1 MTRLRTIR
9 LHQKK
14 ENRMKNYT
22 ELSDIEDLKQLITE
36 ALELKKSTSTLK
48 IGKGKTL
55 GMLFFN
61 PSLRT
66 RLSTE
71 KAGKLLGMEV
81 MVMNAGSDSWRLEF
95 EDGAVMDSDKAEHI
109 KEAAA
114 VLSQYCD
121 IIAVRAF
128 PDLKDKEKD
137 EAETVLN
144 SFKKFASV
152 PVVNL
157 ESATGHPLQALTE
170 AMTISEL
177 KKKDRPKVVLSW
189 APHPKTLPQSVPNS
203 FAEIMQNL
211 DVDFVITNP
220 EGYDL
225 NPKITKNVSVI
236 HDQAKA
242 LKDADFVYVKN
253 WSSYES
259 YGQKLSEDRSWTF
272 SAEKLKLTNNAKVM
286 HCLPVRRNVVI
297 VDEVLDS
304 ENSVVIQ
311 QAGNRTFAAQAVLKR
326 ILEEKVKAKD
336 LGKNA

>member
-1 MTRLRTIR
+1 
-9 LHQKK
+9 
-14 ENRMKNYT
+14 MKNYT
-22 ELSDIEDLKQLITE
+22 SLEDIENLEELIFE
-36 ALELKKSTSTLK
+36 ARELKKQNSAAE

-71 KAGKLLGMEV
+71 KAAKLLGMDV
-81 MVMNAGSDSWRLEF
+81 MVMNADKDGWALEF
-95 EDGAVMDSDKAEHI
+95 EDGAVMNSNKAEHI

-128 PDLKDKEKD
+128 PGLVDREKD
-137 EAETVLN
+137 EADVVLEG
-144 SFKKFASV
+144 FKKYATV

-157 ESATGHPLQALTE
+157 ESATGHPLQALTD

-177 KKKDRPKVVLSW
+177 RGEKKPKVVLTW
-189 APHPKTLPQSVPNS
+189 APHPRALPQAVPNS
-203 FAEIMQNL
+203 FVEVMQKM
-211 DVDFVITNP
+211 DVDLVITNP

-225 NPKITKNVSVI
+225 NPAITKNTPVM
-236 HDQAKA
+236 HDQAVA

-253 WSSYES
+253 WSSYEQ
-259 YGQKLSEDRSWTF
+259 YGKILSEDPAWTF
-272 SAEKLKLTNNAKVM
+272 DNKKLGLTNEAKIM

-297 VDEVLDS
+297 TDEVLDGK
-304 ENSVVIQ
+304 NSVVIQ

-326 ILEEKVKAKD
+326 IL
-336 LGKNA
+336 KNSKK